1 MECNG
6 TGTSVVTEQDILAL
20 NRTGRK
26 GDFNFRAR
34 FFWYSDFLVPRKT
47 FYYFLCLQIEEQV
60 RVVVCTRTR
69 LDETAIFLQ
78 RGPVKRR
85 QGEKRRR
92 KTGRRPQGL
101 AKGAQGLAKGAQGL
115 AKGAQGLAKG
125 VQGLARGAQG
135 LARTEQAGN
144 EEARIRLEDLTDQ
157 LEDFLSRDL
166 GSS

>member
-1 MECNG
+1 M
-6 TGTSVVTEQDILAL
+6 
-20 NRTGRK
+20 
-26 GDFNFRAR
+26 
-34 FFWYSDFLVPRKT
+34 
-47 FYYFLCLQIEEQV
+47 

-101 AKGAQGLAKGAQGL
+101 AKGAQGLANGA
-115 AKGAQGLAKG
+115 
-125 VQGLARGAQG
+125 QGLARGAQG

-144 EEARIRLEDLTDQ
+144 EVARIRLEDLTDQ